1 MTRDEADVVVVGS
14 GAGGAPVALT
24 LAEAGARVVVLE
36 KGPYYTVRD
45 FVHDEIAICHRD
57 FWVPYPSEDPHVLVK
72 GDAKGA
78 APPAHTNEYWT
89 GACVGGGTVHMTGYC
104 YRFKESDFRLKTLT
118 GGIPDSDI
126 ADWPIPYAE
135 MVPFYD
141 LVDARLGVCGDA
153 AANPFDQPRR
163 PYPLPPLAA
172 NPVAELVDEAAHALG
187 FHPYPTP
194 RALLSLPYGG
204 RPPCNQC
211 GFCGDYGCENGA
223 KSSVLATLLPAA
235 EATGRCEIRP
245 RCTARRVIIDANNRA
260 IGVEYVDEKGRPHGV
275 RARVVCLAATAVES
289 ARILLLSQT
298 AGFPRGLANNN
309 GLVGRNLTFSTA
321 GKATAIFDRA
331 EIVKRLGEKDLDL
344 PFLQRSAQDDYWNP
358 DAGLPHP
365 KGGTYNFILLHKNA
379 ISAAERIF
387 KDRQSRIWGAALKE
401 RIRALY
407 HDEFWAEF
415 EVFSEFLPWKGV
427 WMDLDPERKDRFG
440 APVAR
445 IHLRH
450 HKADHEAGRRLVDR
464 GAEILKAIRPSP
476 KTVYTAMWGTTTPH
490 LQHGSCRFG
499 DDPATS
505 VLDRSCQAHEVKN
518 LYVTDGSFM
527 PTSGGVPA
535 TLTILANS
543 FRVAHL
549 LRERFLRREI

>member
-14 GAGGAPVALT
+14 GAGGAPVAVT

-36 KGPYYTVRD
+36 KGPYYTLRD
-45 FVHDEIAICHRD
+45 FVHDEVAICHRD
-57 FWVPYPSEDPHVLVK
+57 FWVPYPTEDPHVLVK
-72 GDAKGA
+72 GDG
-78 APPAHTNEYWT
+78 PPSHTNEYWT
-89 GACVGGGTVHMTGYC
+89 GVCVGGGTVHMTGYS
-104 YRFKESDFRLKTLT
+104 YRFKDCDLRLKTLT
-118 GGIPDSDI
+118 GGIPDADI
-126 ADWPIPYAE
+126 ADWPISYAE
-135 MVPFYD
+135 LVPFYD
-141 LVDARLGVCGDA
+141 LVDARLGISGDA
-153 AANPFDQPRR
+153 SANPFDLPRR
-163 PYPLPPLAA
+163 PYPSPPIPA
-172 NPVAELVDEAAHALG
+172 NPVARLVDEAALSLG

-194 RALLSLPYGG
+194 RTLLSQPYGG

-223 KSSVLATLLPAA
+223 KSSMLSTLLPAA
-235 EATGRCEIRP
+235 EATGRCDIRP
-245 RCTARRVIIDANNRA
+245 RCTARRVIVDAQNRA
-260 IGVEYVDEKGRPHGV
+260 IGVEYIDEKGRIHGI

-289 ARILLLSQT
+289 ARILLLSET
-298 AGFPRGLANNN
+298 TGFPKGLANNN

-321 GKATAIFDRA
+321 GKATGIFERA
-331 EIVKRLGEKDLDL
+331 KIVERLGGEKDLDL
-344 PFLQRSAQDDYWNP
+344 PFLQRSVQDDYWTSN
-358 DAGLPHP
+358 AGLPHP

-379 ISAAERIF
+379 ISAAQRLVQ
-387 KDRQSRIWGAALKE
+387 DRGGKIWGSSLKE
-401 RIRALY
+401 KLRALY

-427 WMDLDPERKDRFG
+427 WMDLDPERKDLFG

-445 IHLRH
+445 IHLKH
-450 HKADHEAGRRLVDR
+450 HPADLESSRRLVDR
-464 GAEILKAIRPSP
+464 GSQILKAMSPAP

-505 VLDRSCQAHEVKN
+505 VLDRNCQAHEVKN

-543 FRVAHL
+543 FRVAQL
-549 LRERFLRREI
+549 LRERFRRREI